1 MTAEGW
7 KIRTVRLALIALV
20 LLWSGFPILL
30 VVISSFKDVREIF
43 AVPPTFIFT
52 PTLDSY
58 RRLGQVW
65 PAFYPNMLNSLIIT
79 TGATLLTIVVTSMA
93 GYVYARFSSRL
104 LTGSAFF
111 MIFVRMM
118 PPIII
123 TLPLFPVVNLMGL
136 SDTHLLLIVLY
147 STFFV
152 SLGTWIMK
160 AFIEQIP
167 RELEEAA
174 IVDGASLFQTLV
186 RVILP
191 LAAQGIVASSIFV
204 LVFSW
209 NEFIFALIFT
219 TRHAKTAPL
228 IIAEMLSTADGVEW
242 GILFAAATI
251 QLVPVLVFVI
261 AVQRY
266 VVAGLQAG
274 AVKG

>member
-1 MTAEGW
+1 MAEGW
-7 KIRTVRLALIALV
+7 RTRAARLAAILLV
-20 LLWSGFPILL
+20 VLWSGFPIFL
-30 VVISSFKDVREIF
+30 VVMSSFKDVREIF
-43 AVPPTFIFT
+43 AVPPSFWFT

-58 RRLGQVW
+58 RRLGQLW

-79 TGATLLTIVVTSMA
+79 AGATLLTVVVTSMA
-93 GYVYARFSSRL
+93 GYVYASYSSRL

-111 MIFVRMM
+111 MIFVRMF

-123 TLPLFPVVNLMGL
+123 TLPLFPVVNLLGL
-136 SDTHLLLIVLY
+136 SDTHILLIVLY
-147 STFFV
+147 ATFFV
-152 SLGTWIMK
+152 SLGTWIMR

-174 IVDGASLFQTLV
+174 FVDGAGLAQTV
-186 RVILP
+186 TRVVLP

-219 TRHAKTAPL
+219 TRDAKTAPL

-251 QLVPVLVFVI
+251 QLLPVLVFVI

-266 VVAGLQAG
+266 VIAGLQAG

>member
-1 MTAEGW
+1 MGDTFKTRA
-7 KIRTVRLALIALV
+7 VRLLLILIAV
-20 LLWSGFPILL
+20 VWSGFPIFL
-30 VVISSFKDVREIF
+30 VVMSSFKDVREIF
-43 AVPPTFIFT
+43 AVPPSFIFT

-58 RRLGQVW
+58 RRLGQLW

-79 TGATLLTIVVTSMA
+79 TGATVLTVVVTSMA
-93 GYVYARFSSRL
+93 GYVYARYSSRL

-111 MIFVRMM
+111 MIFVRMF

-123 TLPLFPVVNLMGL
+123 TLPLFPVVNLLGL
-136 SDTHLLLIVLY
+136 SDTHVLLIVLY
-147 STFFV
+147 ATFFV
-152 SLGTWIMK
+152 SLGTWIMR

-174 IVDGASLFQTLV
+174 FVDGADLFKTLT

-219 TRHAKTAPL
+219 TRVAKTAPL
-228 IIAEMLSTADGVEW
+228 IISEMLSTADGVEW

-251 QLVPVLVFVI
+251 QLLPVLVFVI

>member
-1 MTAEGW
+1 MDESWRTRA
-7 KIRTVRLALIALV
+7 IRLVLIAIAIV
-20 LLWSGFPILL
+20 WSGFPIFL
-30 VVISSFKDVREIF
+30 VVMSSFKDVREIF
-43 AVPPTFIFT
+43 AVPPSFFFT

-58 RRLGQVW
+58 RRLGQLW

-79 TGATLLTIVVTSMA
+79 TGATMLTVVVTSMA
-93 GYVYARFSSRL
+93 GYVYARYSSRL

-111 MIFVRMM
+111 MIFVRMF

-123 TLPLFPVVNLMGL
+123 TLPLFPVVNLLGM
-136 SDTHLLLIVLY
+136 SDTHFLLILLY
-147 STFFV
+147 SSFFV
-152 SLGTWIMK
+152 SLGTWIMR

-174 IVDGASLFQTLV
+174 FVDGANLLQTLT

-219 TRHAKTAPL
+219 TRDAKTAPL

-251 QLVPVLVFVI
+251 QLLPVLVFVI

>member
-1 MTAEGW
+1 MADTW
-7 KIRTVRLALIALV
+7 KTRAVRLLLIAIAV
-20 LLWSGFPILL
+20 IWSGFPIFL
-30 VVISSFKDVREIF
+30 VVMSSFKDVREIF

-58 RRLGQVW
+58 RRLGQLW

-79 TGATLLTIVVTSMA
+79 TGATLLTVVVTSMA
-93 GYVYARFSSRL
+93 GYVYARYSSRL

-111 MIFVRMM
+111 MIFVRMF

-123 TLPLFPVVNLMGL
+123 TLPLFPTVNLLGL
-136 SDTHLLLIVLY
+136 SDTHILLIVLY
-147 STFFV
+147 ATFFV
-152 SLGTWIMK
+152 SLGTWIMR

-174 IVDGASLFQTLV
+174 FVDGADLFRTLT

-219 TRHAKTAPL
+219 TRVAKTAPL
-228 IIAEMLSTADGVEW
+228 IISEMLSTADGVEW

-251 QLVPVLVFVI
+251 QLLPVLVFVI

>member
-7 KIRTVRLALIALV
+7 KIRGVRLALVALV

-58 RRLGQVW
+58 RRLGEVW

-123 TLPLFPVVNLMGL
+123 TLPLFPVVNLLGL

-174 IVDGASLFQTLV
+174 IVDGANLFQTLV

>member
-7 KIRTVRLALIALV
+7 KIRAVRLMLIALV

-43 AVPPTFIFT
+43 SVPPTFFFA

-79 TGATLLTIVVTSMA
+79 TGATLLTVVVTSMA

-123 TLPLFPVVNLMGL
+123 TLPLFPVVNLLGL

-174 IVDGASLFQTLV
+174 IVDGANLFQTLV

>member
-1 MTAEGW
+1 MSDTW
-7 KIRTVRLALIALV
+7 KTRAIRLLLIAIA
-20 LLWSGFPILL
+20 LLWSGFPIFL
-30 VVISSFKDVREIF
+30 VVMSSFKDVREIF

-58 RRLGQVW
+58 RRLGELW
-65 PAFYPNMLNSLIIT
+65 PAFYPNMWNSLVIT
-79 TGATLLTIVVTSMA
+79 TGATLLTVVVTSMA
-93 GYVYARFSSRL
+93 GYVYARYSSRL

-111 MIFVRMM
+111 MILVRMF

-123 TLPLFPVVNLMGL
+123 TLPLFPVVNLLGL
-136 SDTHLLLIVLY
+136 SDTHVLLIVLY
-147 STFFV
+147 ATFFV
-152 SLGTWIMK
+152 SLGTWIMR

-174 IVDGASLFQTLV
+174 FVDGANLFQTLT

-219 TRHAKTAPL
+219 TRVAKTAPL
-228 IIAEMLSTADGVEW
+228 IISEMLSTADGVEW

-251 QLVPVLVFVI
+251 QLLPVLVFVI